1 MRSFT
6 DVIDVFFVFL
16 RLGLI
21 SFGGPV
27 AHLGYFHEAFVRS
40 RKWISENQYAD
51 IVALCQVLPGPT
63 SSQVGFTIGLNRAG
77 FAGGIAA
84 WLAFTL
90 PSALLMTALV
100 FAFDKFQFFA
110 QSGVMHGLKLAAI
123 AVIAHAFL
131 EMAKSLCPDTPRRL
145 FAGLVALL
153 LLLSTQPFAQLIAIL
168 AGGIFGI
175 AVLNES
181 AAHAGNSLSLRV
193 DKKVSVFCVCLLLA
207 GLFLLP
213 VISQLTG
220 LRIFELADKFFRSGS
235 LVFGGG
241 HVVLPLLSAEF
252 VESGMVDKEIFMAG
266 YGAAQAIPGP
276 LFSFA
281 TYLGAA
287 AAGGSGSAAILA
299 SSVSLISV
307 FLPAFLI
314 LYAVLPLWRRFTEFK
329 IARRALTGMNSAVV
343 GLLLAALL
351 SALKSDSLSQV
362 SDYGII
368 VLSFVFLQYLKLP
381 SWLVVV
387 SAAGL
392 EALRVGLLT

>member
-16 RLGLI
+16 RLGLT

-27 AHLGYFHEAFVRS
+27 AHLGYFHEAFVRR
-40 RKWISENQYAD
+40 RKWISENQYAET
-51 IVALCQVLPGPT
+51 VALCQVLPGPT

-110 QSGVMHGLKLAAI
+110 QSGVVHGLKLAAI

-131 EMAKSLCPDTPRRL
+131 AMAKSLCPDTPRRL
-145 FAGLVALL
+145 FAGVVALL
-153 LLLSTQPFAQLIAIL
+153 LLLSTQSFVQLIAIL

-175 AVLNES
+175 AFLKES
-181 AAHAGNSLSLRV
+181 AAPAGNSLSLRV
-193 DKKVSVFCVCLLLA
+193 DKKDSIFCFCLLLM

-220 LRIFELADKFFRSGS
+220 AQLFELADKFFRSGA

-252 VESGMVDKEIFMAG
+252 VNSGMVDKEIFMAG

-281 TYLGAA
+281 AYLGAA
-287 AAGGSGSAAILA
+287 AAGSSGFAAIRA
-299 SSVSLISV
+299 AGVSMIAI
-307 FLPAFLI
+307 FLPSFL
-314 LYAVLPLWRRFTEFK
+314 LLFAVLPLWRKFTEFK
-329 IARRALTGMNSAVV
+329 LARRALTGMNAAVV
-343 GLLLAALL
+343 GLLLAAVL
-351 SALKSDSLSQV
+351 STFKGDSLSQV
-362 SDYGII
+362 SDYGI
-368 VLSFVFLQYLKLP
+368 VLICFALLQYLRLP
-381 SWLVVV
+381 SWLVVAT
-387 SAAGL
+387 AAGL
-392 EALRVGLLT
+392 GALRVGLLN